1 MRILRVLRPLNLV
14 LLAASVTAAQT
25 AAPPKPAGQAKPAAP
40 KPAAAKAK
48 PAAAKAKPAAA
59 PAKPALEPGLYATIT
74 TTMGPITFRMYE
86 KESPI
91 TVQNFVDLATGR
103 KEFTD
108 PETKQRVKRPFYN
121 GLLFHRVIPN
131 FMIQGGD
138 PTGTGMGG
146 SDEIAD
152 EFHPSLIFDRPGRVA
167 MANTGAPRSGSSQFF
182 ITDVPTPHLNGR
194 HPIFGQVV
202 DGMAV
207 VEKIVH
213 VPANEENRPKTPVKM
228 LRVSFKRV
236 GPGPQPPTSGPAK
249 PATAKPKAA
258 KPKPAAPAAVK

>member
-1 MRILRVLRPLNLV
+1 MRILRVLRPANLL
-14 LLAASVTAAQT
+14 LLAAAGLAAQT
-25 AAPPKPAGQAKPAAP
+25 TPAAKPQAAKPQAP
-40 KPAAAKAK
+40 KPATARAKTT
-48 PAAAKAKPAAA
+48 A
-59 PAKPALEPGLYATIT
+59 PAKPALEPGLYATLT
-74 TTMGPITFRMYE
+74 TSMGPITFKLYE

-91 TVQNFVDLATGR
+91 TVQNFVDLATGK

-108 PETKQRVKRPFYN
+108 PETKQRIKKPFYN

-152 EFHPSLIFDRPGRVA
+152 EFHPSLTFDRPGRVA

-202 DGMAV
+202 DGMPV
-207 VEKIVH
+207 VEKIAR
-213 VPANEENRPKTPVKM
+213 VPANEENRPKTPVRM
-228 LRVSFKRV
+228 LRVSFRRV
-236 GPGPQPPTSGPAK
+236 GPGPRPPGAK
-249 PATAKPKAA
+249 PATTKPATARPKAA
-258 KPKPAAPAAVK
+258 KPKAATAKPAAPPTK

>member
-1 MRILRVLRPLNLV
+1 MRIFRVLRPST
-14 LLAASVTAAQT
+14 LLLLGAAALSAQT
-25 AAPPKPAGQAKPAAP
+25 TSAAKPQA
-40 KPAAAKAK
+40 AK
-48 PAAAKAKPAAA
+48 PAAAKPKPAA
-59 PAKPALEPGLYATIT
+59 PAKPALEPGLYATLT
-74 TTMGPITFRMYE
+74 TSMGPITFKLYE

-91 TVQNFVDLATGR
+91 TVQNFVDLASGR

-108 PETKQRVKRPFYN
+108 PETKQRVKNPFYN

-152 EFHPSLIFDRPGRVA
+152 EFHPSLTFDRPGRVA
-167 MANTGAPRSGSSQFF
+167 MANTGAPRTGSSQFF

-202 DGMAV
+202 DGMPL
-207 VEKIVH
+207 VEKIAR
-213 VPANEENRPKTPVKM
+213 VPANEENRPKTPVRM
-228 LRVSFKRV
+228 LRVSFRRV
-236 GPGPQPPTSGPAK
+236 GPGPQPPGAAPAK
-249 PATAKPKAA
+249 PATAKPATAKPGTAKPKAA
-258 KPKPAAPAAVK
+258 KPKPAAVK

>member
-1 MRILRVLRPLNLV
+1 MRILRVLRPVNLL
-14 LLAASVTAAQT
+14 LLAAVGVAAQT
-25 AAPPKPAGQAKPAAP
+25 APAAKPQAP
-40 KPAAAKAK
+40 KPATAK
-48 PAAAKAKPAAA
+48 PKSTA
-59 PAKPALEPGLYATIT
+59 PAKPALEPGLYATLT
-74 TTMGPITFRMYE
+74 TSMGPITFRLYE

-108 PETKQRVKRPFYN
+108 PESKQRVKKPFYN

-146 SDEIAD
+146 SDEIPD
-152 EFHPSLIFDRPGRVA
+152 EFHPSLTFDRPGRVA

-202 DGMAV
+202 DGMGV
-207 VEKIVH
+207 VEKIAR
-213 VPANEENRPKTPVKM
+213 VPTNEENRPKTPVRM
-228 LRVSFKRV
+228 LRVSFRRV
-236 GPGPQPPTSGPAK
+236 GPGPKPPSATPAK
-249 PATAKPKAA
+249 PARAKPSTIKPKAA
-258 KPKPAAPAAVK
+258 KPKAAAPKATTPAATK